1 MVIAIMSKLVKQRKE
16 SIKSYKDGGRQDL
29 VDAEEAEVTFISKY
43 LPAQMSSEDIV
54 KAVEST
60 ISNLGI
66 CINIYR
72 SIPYLFLYFLMPYV
86 GATSVKDMGK
96 VMGVLREQ
104 LKGRADI
111 SQVGEEVKREKKR
124 RRI

>member
-43 LPAQMSSEDIV
+43 LPAQMSSEEII

-66 CINIYR
+66 IRINIYR
-72 SIPYLFLYFLMPYV
+72 TVPLLIFVFPHALSRSY
-86 GATSVKDMGK
+86 
-96 VMGVLREQ
+96 EC
-104 LKGRADI
+104 
-111 SQVGEEVKREKKR
+111 KRYG
-124 RRI
+124 